1 MKIAGHLFGHFL
13 ISDLILEGNSV
24 TRITLEINFTSFD
37 TEGVILEKAK
47 IKWLCLTTVLIGG
60 WGSVV
65 VISSL

>member
-13 ISDLILEGNSV
+13 IPGLILEGNSV
-24 TRITLEINFTSFD
+24 TRVTLEINFTSFD
-37 TEGVILEKAK
+37 TEGVILEKAE
-47 IKWLCLTTVLIGG
+47 IKWLCLTTVSIGG